1 MAEVK
6 SQEKRRFVRIAF
18 LGPAMIECGGTKTEC
33 AVLDISLKGVL
44 IDVPPT
50 VKVALHTHCSVT
62 VHLGAGDAHVT
73 MNGEIVHITGNHL
86 GVRCEEMDLDSATH
100 LRRLVELNLGDD
112 ALLQRQ
118 LAALIS

>member
-1 MAEVK
+1 MPEVK

-18 LGPAMIECGGTKTEC
+18 LGPASIAYGGVETEC
-33 AVLDISLKGVL
+33 YVLDISLKGVL
-44 IDVPPT
+44 IDVPPS
-50 VKVALHTHCSVT
+50 VKAKVNEPCSVT
-62 VHLGAGDAHVT
+62 VRLGAGDAHVT
-73 MNGEIVHITGNHL
+73 MRGEIVHMTGNHL
-86 GVRCEEMDLDSATH
+86 GVRCEEMDLESATH